1 MRIAILDS
9 DREQVELIRQELT
22 RVGHVCE
29 AFRYSPGLPAELDQA
44 HFDAI
49 VLDWHESGSTGLRI
63 LQSIADE
70 AQAGRPVLLLA
81 PRSSEDQLVE
91 ALGCGANDYL
101 IKPIRRGELLVRMQV
116 LLKRAYP
123 ETQESEQLHF
133 GPFAFEPGRS
143 RITRSG
149 ITLEVTQKEFELA
162 LLFFRNL
169 GRPLS
174 RAYILEKIWS
184 RDADIPSRT
193 IDTHVSRVRTKL
205 GLRPENGFRL
215 LPVYSYGYQL
225 EQLAPA
231 Q

>member
-1 MRIAILDS
+1 MRIAILDC

-22 RVGHVCE
+22 RVGHACE
-29 AFRYSPGLPAELDQA
+29 AFVYSPGLPAELAHA
-44 HFDAI
+44 HFDAV
-49 VLDWHESGSTGLRI
+49 VLDWHESGPRGLQI
-63 LQSIADE
+63 LQSIADD

-81 PRSSEDQLVE
+81 SRSSEDQLAE
-91 ALGCGANDYL
+91 ALGRGANDYL

-123 ETQESEQLHF
+123 TTRDSEQLHF
-133 GPFAFEPGRS
+133 GLFAFDLGRS

-149 ITLEVTQKEFELA
+149 TMLEVTQKEFELA

-174 RAYILEKIWS
+174 RAYILEKIWA

-193 IDTHVSRVRTKL
+193 IDTHVSRVRNKL
-205 GLRPENGFRL
+205 GLKPENGFRL

-225 EQLAPA
+225 EQLALA